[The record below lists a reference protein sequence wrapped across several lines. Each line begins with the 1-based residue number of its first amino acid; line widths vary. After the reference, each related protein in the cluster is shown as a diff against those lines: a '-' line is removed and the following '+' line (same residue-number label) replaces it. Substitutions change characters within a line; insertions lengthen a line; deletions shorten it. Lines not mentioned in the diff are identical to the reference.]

1 MHGERQKFADCL
13 EELDDGVIQN
23 LAMVFY
29 SSILYSNGQFMAL
42 NYFKRQIQP
51 ILSNF

>member
-13 EELDDGVIQN
+13 QESDDIIQN

-29 SSILYSNGQFMAL
+29 SSILYSNGQFMA
-42 NYFKRQIQP
+42 
-51 ILSNF
+51 

>member
-29 SSILYSNGQFMAL
+29 SSIL
-42 NYFKRQIQP
+42 
-51 ILSNF
+51 